1 MIHARQLCKRFSRGS
16 DTVVAVDNLSFEV
29 VPGEV
34 YGLLGPNGAGKT
46 TTLRMILG
54 LIEPTSGSVTVDGF
68 DVAADPNEVK
78 RRIGYASVSVGVYPW
93 LTAREMLIFVGD
105 LYELE
110 HDFAVNRVE
119 VLADLLDFRKLL
131 DRRCATLSTGEK
143 QRVNLARALIHE
155 PPVML
160 MDEPTTGLDVLGS
173 SVIFDYVTFLREQ
186 QKAVIVC
193 THRLDEAERI
203 CSRFGLLHEGKL
215 YGEGTIEQLLNDSP
229 HANLTDLFMEILCLG
244 PASSNSENGNAAA
257 VR

>member
-1 MIHARQLCKRFSRGS
+1 MIKANQLCKRFARGS
-16 DTVVAVDNLSFEV
+16 DEVVAVDNLSFEV

-46 TTLRMILG
+46 TTLRMLLG
-54 LIEPTSGSVTVDGF
+54 LIEPTSGSVSVADF
-68 DVAADPNEVK
+68 DVASDADEVK
-78 RRIGYASVSVGVYPW
+78 RRVGYASVSVGVYPW
-93 LTAREMLIFVGD
+93 LSAREMLLFVGD

-110 HDFAVNRVE
+110 RGYTAERIE
-119 VLADLLDFRKLL
+119 TLADLLGFRRLL
-131 DRRCATLSTGEK
+131 DRRCATLSSGEK

-173 SVIFDYVTFLREQ
+173 SVIFDYVAFLREQ

-215 YGEGTIEQLLNDSP
+215 YREGTVDELLDDSE
-229 HANLTDLFMEILCLG
+229 HSSLTDLFMGILCIG
-244 PASSNSENGNAAA
+244 SGSNSNPVGEI
-257 VR
+257 